1 MLPHSR
7 ANLYLGLGCIAFAL
21 LVAFVWIPLDV
32 DTDLVEKVR
41 RRLVIGDSL
50 APTVAAAFIGIG
62 GLLLVLFERRAP
74 GQASLRFN
82 DLAFVGIALAVL
94 VIGFLIMLYAGP
106 ATVALFGTETEYR
119 LLRDTAPWKYIG
131 FFLGGVFIVVGLI
144 TQAENGFRLRT
155 LWIAIAVVLALI
167 LIYDVP
173 FDDLLL
179 PPNGDV

>member
-1 MLPHSR
+1 MMPHSR
-7 ANLYLGLGCIAFAL
+7 SNLILGLCCAAFAA

-32 DTDLVEKVR
+32 DTGLIEKVR
-41 RRLVIGDSL
+41 RQLVIGDAL
-50 APTVAAAFIGIG
+50 APMVAAAFIGIG
-62 GLLLVLFERRAP
+62 GLLLAVFERRAP
-74 GQASLRFN
+74 GQPAVRLA

-94 VIGFLIMLYAGP
+94 VTGFLIMLYAGP
-106 ATVALFGTETEYR
+106 TAVALFGGDAEYR

-131 FFLGGVFIVVGLI
+131 FFLGGVFIITGLI
-144 TQAENGFRLRT
+144 TQAENRFRLRNLCIAAAVT
-155 LWIAIAVVLALI
+155 LVLI